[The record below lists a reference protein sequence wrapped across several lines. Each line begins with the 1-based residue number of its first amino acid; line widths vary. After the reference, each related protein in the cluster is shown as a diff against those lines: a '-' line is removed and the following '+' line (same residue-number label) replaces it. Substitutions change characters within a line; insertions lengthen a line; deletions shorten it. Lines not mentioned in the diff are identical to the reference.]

1 MVNQNHRGRRQGDS
15 TLGDNVFIGPNTVL
29 TNDRYPPSR
38 RDGLRGPTISD
49 GASVGANVTILPGV
63 CIGKGSLIA
72 AGAIV
77 TRDVPPHKLAIGLP
91 AKIRDLPDAI
101 RPEY

>member
-1 MVNQNHRGRRQGDS
+1 
-15 TLGDNVFIGPNTVL
+15 
-29 TNDRYPPSR
+29 
-38 RDGLRGPTISD
+38 
-49 GASVGANVTILPGV
+49 VGANVTILPGV

-77 TRDVPPHKLAIGLP
+77 TKDVPPYKLAIGLP